1 MEEYKI
7 SFFNSL
13 RWKITTGFLGVLVL
27 LSAVYLYISVF
38 TAEMYFQETSQKLNS
53 AIAQHLSDDTEF
65 YNNGKINEVELK
77 KVFHNAMIINPSI
90 EIYLLDAK
98 GEIMTYAAPEKKI
111 KLRTIPLKPIETFLE
126 ENGANFILGPDPRHP
141 GFEKAFSA
149 AKVYEKNE
157 FAGYVYVILGGE
169 EYANATQLVFGSF
182 ILRLSLRSMIIT
194 LIASIIIGLFVL
206 HIIMK
211 NVNTL
216 AKVTQEFKN
225 GNLEARL
232 KINNKDE
239 LGLFAE
245 SFNSMADT
253 IVTNIEEMKTMDNLR
268 RDLVANVSHD
278 LRTPLASIQGYV
290 ETLMMKSKTLSV
302 SENEKFMTIIFNSTE
317 SLKKLIDELFELSKL
332 EAKET
337 TPVYESFSIAELA
350 QDIQQKNMVLAQ
362 NKNIKLEI
370 MFDENLPLVFADIR
384 MMERVIQN
392 LLDNAIKFTSNG
404 GTILVILKHIEDYI
418 DVKIK
423 DNGRGISSED
433 LPNIFERY
441 QKGQRVEN
449 RKSKGLGLGL
459 AIVKKILEV
468 HNLPITVKSD
478 YGEGTTFLFKI
489 PIFSQKE
496 VVNSLT

>member
-1 MEEYKI
+1 MEEHKI
-7 SFFNSL
+7 YFFNSL
-13 RWKITTGFLGVLVL
+13 RWKITSGFLGVLIL

-53 AIAQHLSDDTEF
+53 EIAQHLSDETQF
-65 YNNGKINEVELK
+65 FNNGKINEVELK
-77 KVFHNAMIINPSI
+77 NIFHNAMIINPSI
-90 EIYLLDAK
+90 EIYLLDTN
-98 GEIMTYAAPEKKI
+98 GNILTYDAPKEKI
-111 KLRTIPLKPIETFLE
+111 KLKTIQLKPIENFLE
-126 ENGANFILGPDPRHP
+126 EKGANFILGTDPRHP
-141 GFEKAFSA
+141 GLEKAFSVA
-149 AKVYEKNE
+149 RVYEKNK
-157 FAGYVYVILGGE
+157 FAGYIYVILGGE
-169 EYANATQLVFGSF
+169 EYKNATQLVFGSF
-182 ILRLSLRSMIIT
+182 ILRLSLRSMLIT

-211 NVNTL
+211 NVNKL
-216 AKVTQEFKN
+216 ANVTQEFKN
-225 GNLEARL
+225 GNLDARL

-278 LRTPLASIQGYV
+278 LRTPLASIQGYI
-290 ETLMMKSKTLSV
+290 ETLMMKSKTLT
-302 SENEKFMTIIFNSTE
+302 EIEYEKFMNIILNSTE

-337 TPVYESFSIAELA
+337 IPVYESFSIAELA
-350 QDIQQKNMVLAQ
+350 QDIQQKNIVLAQ

-370 MFDENLPLVFADIR
+370 MFDENLPLVLADIR

-392 LLDNAIKFTSNG
+392 LLDNAIKFTFDEGS
-404 GTILVILKHIEDYI
+404 IIIILKKNEDYVDI
-418 DVKIK
+418 EIK
-423 DNGRGISSED
+423 DSGRGISSED

-441 QKGQRVEN
+441 QKGKRVEN

-468 HNLPITVKSD
+468 HNLPITVKSS
-478 YGEGTTFLFKI
+478 YGKGTSFLFKV
-489 PIFSQKE
+489 PVFSQEE
-496 VVNSLT
+496 VVNN